1 MDSRELGYFVAVAQE
16 LHFGRAAERLGIAQ
30 PPLSRAIKQLE
41 HRLGVEL
48 FERTSR
54 KVVLTSAGEVL
65 LHEGQ
70 KALDALAAATRRTQR
85 AGEPRPRLVLVMK
98 PGGDTRL
105 LDAIL
110 TTYAEEPDSIPV
122 EMFVCGIGEQTG
134 ILRDGRADVGLLHA
148 PHDDMSGFDTE
159 ELRSEGA
166 VVVLPRGHR
175 LAGKNDLIMADLAGE
190 TMPRW
195 PGMPADQ
202 ASGPEVRDS
211 AQLLLLIALGRTIA
225 VLPSSVESHLRD
237 DLVTVPV
244 LDGPVTTTV
253 VAWPER
259 SRSRA
264 VAAFV
269 RAAQSTTDWHE
280 RLRVLGQE
288 VSDERGA
295 EVRLLEQQGM

>member
-1 MDSRELGYFVAVAQE
+1 MDSRELAYFVAVAQE
-16 LHFGRAAERLGIAQ
+16 LHFGRAASRLGMAQ

-41 HRLGVEL
+41 HRLGVSL

-54 KVVLTSAGEVL
+54 KVVLTPAGEVL

-85 AGEPRPRLVLVMK
+85 VNAQKLVLVTK
-98 PGGDTRL
+98 PGGDTKL

-110 TTYAEEPDSIPV
+110 SAYAAEPDSLPV
-122 EMFVCGIGEQTG
+122 DMLVCGIGEQAG

-148 PHDDMSGFDTE
+148 PHDDMAGFDTE
-159 ELRSEGA
+159 ELYSQGA
-166 VVVLPRGHR
+166 VAVLPRRHR
-175 LAGKNDLIMADLAGE
+175 LAGRDHLVMADLAGE
-190 TMPRW
+190 PMPRW
-195 PGMPADQ
+195 PGMSPEE

-211 AQLLLLIALGRTIA
+211 AQLLLLVALGRTIA
-225 VLPSSVESHLRD
+225 VLPQSVEYHIRD

-244 LDGPVTTTV
+244 LDGIVTTIV

-269 RAAQSTTDWHE
+269 RAALHAADGHE
-280 RLRVLGQE
+280 WLRVVGQE
-288 VSDERGA
+288 IGDQGGA
-295 EVRLLEQQGM
+295 ESRLLQ

>member
-1 MDSRELGYFVAVAQE
+1 MDSRELAYFVAVAQE
-16 LHFGRAAERLGIAQ
+16 LHFGRAATRLGMAQ

-54 KVVLTSAGEVL
+54 KVMLTPAGEVL

-70 KALDALAAATRRTQR
+70 KALDALAAAIRRTQR
-85 AGEPRPRLVLVMK
+85 VGSPSPHLVVVTK
-98 PGGDTRL
+98 PGGDTKL

-110 TTYAEEPDSIPV
+110 TAYAAETDSIPV
-122 EMFVCGIGEQTG
+122 DMLVCGIGEQAG

-166 VVVLPRGHR
+166 VAVLPRRHR
-175 LAGKNDLIMADLAGE
+175 LAGRDHLIMADLAGE
-190 TMPRW
+190 PMPRW
-195 PGMPADQ
+195 PGMSPEE

-211 AQLLLLIALGRTIA
+211 AQLLLLVALGRTVA
-225 VLPSSVESHLRD
+225 VLPASVERHIRD

-244 LDGPVTTTV
+244 LDGTVTTTV

-259 SRSRA
+259 SRSQA

-269 RAAQSTTDWHE
+269 RAAQGAAAWHE
-280 RLRVLGQE
+280 RLQAMGE
-288 VSDERGA
+288 DVSDLST
-295 EVRLLEQQGM
+295 LLDR